1 VVAGAPVPPGL
12 PTPPESLLRDVN
24 RALGRKD
31 RKALALQASRF
42 AFEPFDL
49 EAWRTAT
56 LRAADRFGLLVA
68 GDPVQAAAV
77 LAGGAR
83 AVPGNLA
90 ALDLL
95 GFALGERYPAF
106 RLAVAGEGGAR

>member
-1 VVAGAPVPPGL
+1 VAGAPVPAGL
-12 PTPPESLLRDVN
+12 PTPAENLLRDVT

-42 AFEPFDL
+42 GFEPFDL
-49 EAWRTAT
+49 ESWRMAT

-68 GDPVQAAAV
+68 GDPAQASAV
-77 LAGGAR
+77 LAGGVR
-83 AVPGNLA
+83 ALPGSLA

-95 GFALGERYPAF
+95 GFALGERYPAL
-106 RLAVAGEGGAR
+106 RRAVEGGAR